1 MALGQ
6 ADGKRRTCLVIERLE
21 RERYVGSMD
30 PRLLDADVQAEI
42 SETMDRSWCLALVEA
57 LADPAL
63 SSDQR
68 RPLERTLA
76 DLDDPRFVEPLLV
89 ILNDH
94 KRPNRVLDSAVN
106 VLSECGV
113 LASWSK
119 GAIEQPDVAS
129 RWIRSDNT
137 HLQRLG
143 FSLGNR
149 ADRQAID
156 EYISEVFDPPE
167 LGESDRI
174 TRMRACL
181 PAAVA
186 SMAFGF
192 EEPEYQARKVSLLDH
207 GDPEVRAA
215 AVRTLLWDEPNFA
228 EYPLI
233 AATRDADPDVVID
246 ALDVLRYYPTLAVR
260 RVLVTAT
267 SEAATLQQRQMADQS
282 LASIDEDLLRELNG
296 LVDHPDLLPAT
307 KAWFGE
313 ARRVLSVGVSLDLDA
328 TTSGNSGELGK
339 SGKSGKS
346 QPDSL
351 ALDAAVALSQPNTTK
366 PGTEWNQALVESL
379 RDPDGSWVPKL
390 RWLENLQPDQIPSTD
405 VATFCAAIA
414 HHDDPNVRYRG
425 TRILAG
431 CDCADLLLDLLGDP
445 VGGVRKSAS
454 YALHDVSPSQLV
466 AHDVLAPVL
475 SGELG
480 GTRASE
486 SVRTW
491 ARHAFALDAE
501 AAGAQALALAE
512 DRRESVRHAAIKQI
526 VAFGAPGGKSLVKFL
541 RSDPLVTW
549 AVHSTIIT
557 SRHLLGIS
565 DRLALS
571 ALDQFLDADNLWLQL
586 ALATFRA

>member
-1 MALGQ
+1 M
-6 ADGKRRTCLVIERLE
+6 
-21 RERYVGSMD
+21 S
-30 PRLLDADVQAEI
+30 PRLLDAAVQAEI

-57 LADPAL
+57 LADPML
-63 SSDQR
+63 PFDQR

-76 DLDDPRFVEPLLV
+76 DLDDPRFVEPLLA

-94 KRPNRVLDSAVN
+94 KRPNQVLDSAVN

-129 RWIRSDNT
+129 NWIRSGNT

-167 LGESDRI
+167 VGESERI
-174 TRMRACL
+174 THMRACL

-186 SMAFGF
+186 AMAFGF

-207 GDPEVRAA
+207 ADPEVRAA

-233 AATRDADPDVVID
+233 GATRDTDPDVVID

-260 RVLVTAT
+260 RVLVAAT

-282 LASIDEDLLRELNG
+282 LASIDEDLHRELNG
-296 LVDHPDLLPAT
+296 LIDHPDLLPAT

-313 ARRVLSVGVSLDLDA
+313 ARRVLSVGVSVDLNA
-328 TTSGNSGELGK
+328 TTSGNSGN
-339 SGKSGKS
+339 SGESGKS

-351 ALDAAVALSQPNTTK
+351 ALEAGVALTK
-366 PGTEWNQALVESL
+366 SNAKRPGTEWNQAVAESL
-379 RDPDGSWVPKL
+379 RDPDGLWAPKL
-390 RWLENLQPDQIPSTD
+390 RWMENLQPDQIPSTD
-405 VATFCAAIA
+405 VATFCAAVA
-414 HHDDPNVRYRG
+414 RHDDPNVRYRG
-425 TRILAG
+425 MRILAG
-431 CDCADLLLDLLGDP
+431 CERSDLLLDLLGDP
-445 VGGVRKSAS
+445 VGGVRKSVS

-466 AHDVLAPVL
+466 AHAVLAPVL

-480 GTRASE
+480 GTTASE

-501 AAGAQALALAE
+501 TAGAQALALAE
-512 DRRESVRHAAIKQI
+512 DRRESVRHAAIQQI

-565 DRLALS
+565 DRLALG
-571 ALDQFLDADNLWLQL
+571 ALDQFLEADNLWLQL

>member
-1 MALGQ
+1 M
-6 ADGKRRTCLVIERLE
+6 
-21 RERYVGSMD
+21 S
-30 PRLLDADVQAEI
+30 PRLLDAAVQAEI

-57 LADPAL
+57 LADPML
-63 SSDQR
+63 PFDQR

-76 DLDDPRFVEPLLV
+76 DLDDPRFVEPLLA

-94 KRPNRVLDSAVN
+94 KRPNQVLDSAVN

-129 RWIRSDNT
+129 NWIRSGNT

-167 LGESDRI
+167 VGESERI
-174 TRMRACL
+174 THMRACL

-207 GDPEVRAA
+207 ADPEVRAA

-228 EYPLI
+228 EYRLI
-233 AATRDADPDVVID
+233 AATRDADPDVVIE

-260 RVLVTAT
+260 RVLVAAT

-282 LASIDEDLLRELNG
+282 LASIDEDLHRELDG
-296 LVDHPDLLPAT
+296 LVDHPDLLLTT
-307 KAWFGE
+307 KAWFHE
-313 ARRVLSVGVSLDLDA
+313 VRRVLSVGVSAVLNA

-339 SGKSGKS
+339 S
-346 QPDSL
+346 QLDSL
-351 ALDAAVALSQPNTTK
+351 ALEAAVALTK
-366 PGTEWNQALVESL
+366 SNAKRPGTEWNHAVAESL
-379 RDPDGSWVPKL
+379 RDPDGLWAPKL
-390 RWLENLQPDQIPSTD
+390 RWLENLQSDQIPATEI
-405 VATFCAAIA
+405 ATFVTSLA

-431 CDCADLLLDLLGDP
+431 CDRSDLLLDLLGDL

-466 AHDVLAPVL
+466 ADAVLAPVL
-475 SGELG
+475 SGEFG

>member
-1 MALGQ
+1 MN
-6 ADGKRRTCLVIERLE
+6 
-21 RERYVGSMD
+21 
-30 PRLLDADVQAEI
+30 PRLLDADVQIEI
-42 SETMDRSWCLALVEA
+42 GKTMDRSWCLALVEA

-63 SSDQR
+63 PFDQR

-76 DLDDPRFVEPLLV
+76 DLDDPRFVEPLLA

-94 KRPNRVLDSAVN
+94 KQATPILESAVN

-113 LASWSK
+113 LASWSACIF
-119 GAIEQPDVAS
+119 GQPDVAS
-129 RWIRSDNT
+129 NWIGSGNT
-137 HLQRLG
+137 HLHRLG

-167 LGESDRI
+167 VGESERI
-174 TRMRACL
+174 TSMRACL

-207 GDPEVRAA
+207 ADPEVRAA
-215 AVRTLLWDEPNFA
+215 AARTLLWDEPNLA

-233 AATRDADPDVVID
+233 GATRDADPDVVID

-260 RVLVTAT
+260 QVLVTAT

-282 LASIDEDLLRELNG
+282 LASIDEDLHRELDT
-296 LVDHPDLLPAT
+296 LVDHPDQLPAT

-313 ARRVLSVGVSLDLDA
+313 ARRVLGVGVSVDLDA
-328 TTSGNSGELGK
+328 TTSSKLGV
-339 SGKSGKS
+339 S
-346 QPDSL
+346 QPDAL
-351 ALDAAVALSQPNTTK
+351 VLDAAVALSQSNTSK
-366 PGTEWNQALVESL
+366 PETEWNQALVESL
-379 RDPDGSWVPKL
+379 RDPDGLWAPKL
-390 RWLENLQPDQIPSTD
+390 RWLENLQPEQIPSTD
-405 VATFCAAIA
+405 VATFCISIA
-414 HHDDPNVRYRG
+414 HHDDPNVRYRA

-431 CDCADLLLDLLGDP
+431 CDCVDLLLHLLEDP
-445 VGGVRKSAS
+445 VGGVRKGAS

-466 AHDVLAPVL
+466 ADTVLAPVL

-501 AAGAQALALAE
+501 TAGVHALALAE
-512 DRRESVRHAAIKQI
+512 DRRESVRHAAIKQV
-526 VAFGAPGGKSLVKFL
+526 VAFGVPGGKSLIKLL
-541 RSDPLVTW
+541 RADPLVTW
-549 AVHSTIIT
+549 AVHSTLIT

-565 DRLALS
+565 DRSALS
-571 ALDQFLDADNLWLQL
+571 ALDRFLDADSLWLQL